1 MNNSTQKI
9 INIIL
14 AVIVSVG
21 AWIFVV
27 YNYYPMTDVRY
38 SEVPLGF
45 DGEEELADRGLAVSD
60 ASVESISVT
69 LNQKRID
76 VNKYSASDISALLNV
91 SNCVA
96 GDNKVSLNVTGPKE
110 TTVVSYDNEAID
122 VKVDRTD
129 STYMDIDVIYG
140 EGAAEDAVPI
150 ASDLSRGEAMVTCAA
165 GRLSDVKRVA
175 AVLDPDEVGENTKSF
190 TATLVALDKNGN
202 IVPHTVIYP
211 DEISLDASAGKRKTV
226 ALKVNVKN
234 KAAEDYE
241 RKFSAPD
248 KVTIKGAK
256 DVMDKIS
263 SVDTEEIDISYTYE
277 NGELP
282 IYCILPEGAYLADDP
297 DKLVL
302 KYTVNK
308 KATEE
313 TEKEAGKEED

>member
-38 SEVPLGF
+38 SEVPLVF
-45 DGEEELADRGLAVSD
+45 DGEEELADRGLAVSE
-60 ASVESISVT
+60 ASVDSISVT
-69 LNQKRID
+69 LNQKRVD
-76 VNKYSASDISALLNV
+76 VNKYSAPDISAILNV

-96 GDNKVSLNVTGPKE
+96 GDNKVSLLVNGPKE
-110 TTVVSYDNEAID
+110 TTVVSFDNEAID
-122 VKVDRTD
+122 VVVDRTD

-140 EGAAEDAVPI
+140 EGAEENAVPI
-150 ASDLSRGEAMVTCAA
+150 ASDLSRTEAMVTCAA
-165 GRLSDVKRVA
+165 GRLSDVKKVA
-175 AVLDPDEVGENTKSF
+175 AVLDVDEVGATTKSY
-190 TATLVALDKNGN
+190 TATLVALDKNEN

-211 DEISLDASAGKRKTV
+211 NEISLDASAGVKKTV
-226 ALKVNVKN
+226 DLKVNVKS
-234 KAAEDYE
+234 KGSEDYE
-241 RKFSAPD
+241 RKYTAPD

-256 DVMDKIS
+256 EVLDKIS
-263 SVDTEEIDISYTYE
+263 SVSSEEIDISYTYE
-277 NGELP
+277 DGELP
-282 IYCILPEGAYLADDP
+282 IYCILPEGAYLMDNP

-302 KYTVNK
+302 KYTVSK

-313 TEKEAGKEED
+313 TDTESGKEEA

>member
-27 YNYYPMTDVRY
+27 YNYYPMTEVRY

-45 DGEEELADRGLAVSD
+45 EGEEELADRGLAVSD
-60 ASVESISVT
+60 AGVESISVT

-110 TTVVSYDNEAID
+110 TTVVSYDNDAID

-175 AVLDPDEVGENTKSF
+175 AVLEPDEVGENTKSF

-211 DEISLDASAGKRKTV
+211 DEISLDASAGIRKTV
-226 ALKVNVKN
+226 NLKVNVKN
-234 KAAEDYE
+234 KADEDYE

-256 DVMDKIS
+256 DVIDKIS

-277 NGELP
+277 DGEVP
-282 IYCILPEGAYLADDP
+282 IYCKLPEGAYLADNP

-302 KYTVNK
+302 KYTVSK

-313 TEKEAGKEED
+313 TEKETTKEEG